1 MNGIE
6 RDLRRLQLLDELRGR
21 LKAYEYE
28 PQLDPTGSRELEI
41 LALIRH
47 LEDEQLTDLRS

>member
-1 MNGIE
+1 MNGLE

-21 LKAYEYE
+21 LKAFEYE
-28 PQLDPTGSRELEI
+28 PQLDPTGSRQVEI

-47 LEDEQLTDLRS
+47 LEDEQLADLHP